1 MNPSSEIDI
10 EVEYPKTVYL
20 VDGHPEVFSANGS
33 HGTWGSE
40 GKITSIWQYYIDC
53 SVSSPLDQHYYNQD
67 C

>member
-10 EVEYPKTVYL
+10 DVDYPKTVYL

-40 GKITSIWQYYIDC
+40 GKITSIW
-53 SVSSPLDQHYYNQD
+53 
-67 C
+67 